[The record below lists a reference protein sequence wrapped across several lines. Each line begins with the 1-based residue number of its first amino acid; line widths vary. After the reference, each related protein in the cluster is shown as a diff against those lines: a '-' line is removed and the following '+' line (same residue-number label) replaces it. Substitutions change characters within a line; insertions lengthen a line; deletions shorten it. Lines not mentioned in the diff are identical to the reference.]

1 MRKLLA
7 LLPLPV
13 LAACGG
19 SAPPPA
25 EPPAPPAL
33 AYELP
38 DDPIATYVQGDTAVV
53 QVDAGG
59 QMIDVTVASRAT
71 MSMTFEAAGD
81 GAIRVNATIDE
92 LDARAA
98 NPMAPAQTADESEIS
113 GPVVFTLS
121 RRGEGTLVSAP
132 DIGEAARTFISPGV
146 MAATFFPRLPARA
159 VGPGD
164 SWTDT
169 ITVATDEEE
178 TSMDATSII
187 TYTARGDTLVEGRSL
202 LLVTMIGEDE
212 RRVEGNLQGM
222 DMLQEAAGTSE
233 GYFLWDATR
242 RLPVEVVYTTDS
254 TGTMEVTA
262 APFPLGLRAESTTR
276 IVLQETPP
284 AG

>member
-1 MRKLLA
+1 MRKLLL

-19 SAPPPA
+19 GAPPA

-38 DDPIATYVQGDTAVV
+38 PVPTATYVQGDTAVV

-59 QMIDVTVASRAT
+59 QMIDVTVASRTT
-71 MSMTFEAAGD
+71 MSMAFEPTPE
-81 GAIRVNATIDE
+81 GAIRVTATIEE
-92 LDARAA
+92 LDARAT
-98 NPMAPAQTADESEIS
+98 NPMAPAQTADESEVS

-121 RRGEGTLVSAP
+121 RTGEGTLVSAP
-132 DIGEAARTFISPGV
+132 EIGEAARTFVSPGV

-159 VGPGD
+159 VRPGD
-164 SWTDT
+164 TWTDT
-169 ITVATDEEE
+169 ISVATDEEG
-178 TSMDATSII
+178 TSMNATSIV
-187 TYTARGDTLVEGRSL
+187 TYTARGDTVVDGRSL
-202 LLVTMIGEDE
+202 LLVAMTGEDE
-212 RRVEGNLQGM
+212 RRVEGNMQGM
-222 DMLQEAAGTSE
+222 DMLQEAAGTSD
-233 GYFLWDATR
+233 GWFLWDAAR

-276 IVLQETPP
+276 IILQEEPP

>member
-7 LLPLPV
+7 LLPLST
-13 LAACGG
+13 LIACGG
-19 SAPPPA
+19 GAPA
-25 EPPAPPAL
+25 EPPPPPAL

-38 DDPIATYVQGDTAVV
+38 EAPTAIYVQGDTAVV

-71 MSMTFEAAGD
+71 MSMTFEPAAD
-81 GAIRVNATIDE
+81 GAVRVTATIDE
-92 LDARAA
+92 LDARAT
-98 NPMAPAQTADESEIS
+98 NPMAPPQTTDESEIS

-132 DIGEAARTFISPGV
+132 DIGDAARTFISPGV

-159 VGPGD
+159 VDPGD
-164 SWTDT
+164 TWTDT
-169 ITVATDEEE
+169 ITVATDEEG
-178 TSMDATSII
+178 TAMDATSII
-187 TYTARGDTLVEGRSL
+187 TYTARGDTAVDGTSL
-202 LLVTMIGEDE
+202 LLVTMTGEDE
-212 RRVEGNLQGM
+212 RRVEGNMQGM

-233 GYFLWDATR
+233 GYFLWDAAR

-276 IVLQETPP
+276 IELQETPP

>member
-1 MRKLLA
+1 MRNLLV

-19 SAPPPA
+19 GAPA

-33 AYELP
+33 AYGVP
-38 DDPIATYVQGDTAVV
+38 DVPTATYVQGDTAVV

-71 MSMTFEAAGD
+71 MSMVFEPAAD
-81 GAIRVNATIDE
+81 GAVRVTATIDE
-92 LDARAA
+92 LDARAT
-98 NPMAPAQTADESEIS
+98 NPMAPAQTTDESEIS
-113 GPVVFTLS
+113 GPIVFTLS
-121 RRGEGTLVSAP
+121 RRGEGTLVGAP
-132 DIGEAARTFISPGV
+132 DIGDAARTFISPGV

-164 SWTDT
+164 TWTDT
-169 ITVATDEEE
+169 ITVATDEEG
-178 TSMDATSII
+178 TAMDATSII
-187 TYTARGDTLVEGRSL
+187 TYTARGDTVVDGRSL
-202 LLVTMIGEDE
+202 LLVTMTGEDE
-212 RRVEGNLQGM
+212 RRVEGNMQGM

-233 GYFLWDATR
+233 GYFLWDAAR

-276 IVLQETPP
+276 IVLQEPPP